1 MTGAEGVSIVTAN
14 DSGFVK
20 ITCGVNVPQSA
31 LWTGVR
37 LQVRPK

>member
-1 MTGAEGVSIVTAN
+1 MTGAKGGSIAAAN

-31 LWTGVR
+31 LWAGVR